1 MDVRQDMPK
10 IAVIG
15 AGTMGHGIAELFAIA
30 GYEVHLVDVAEE
42 FVRRGIQ
49 NIEWSLKKLAE
60 KGQIK
65 EDPAAVLSRVK
76 PFVNDVCGAVG
87 GVELMVEA
95 VVEDIEVKKRVFA
108 EADRCAPPE
117 AVLATNT
124 SSLPITE
131 IAEAVRPE
139 RRPKVVGMHFFNPP
153 VLMPLVEIVKGKY
166 TNDETV
172 KKIAEY
178 AAKLGKQTVVVNK
191 DVPGF
196 IVNRILARVNEAACW
211 MVARGEATIQEV
223 DSALIYKA
231 GIPMG
236 AFILMDFT
244 GIDVVCFIGDAML
257 RRGFKSHPCPLIVE
271 KCQQK
276 KFGVKSGE
284 GFYKYPAPGKFQWPE
299 VPKSAGDRIDVS
311 YLLAP
316 AVNEAAYLL
325 REGIATRE
333 DIDKAV
339 KLGLNWPKGP
349 LELADEI
356 GIDVVVKTLEEWRQ
370 KTGFEEYEPDPLLR
384 EMVASGK
391 LGKKTGEG
399 FYTYVKAEEKKLE
412 TLIVRYEPGIAWII
426 LNRPERLNAI
436 SPKMVEELWKVLDE
450 IEQLD
455 YDKVRVVIITGT
467 GRAFSAGA
475 DVTAFMGATPITIFK
490 TSRKLQM
497 LFERIESLDRPVICG
512 LNGYTLGGGLE
523 LAMSCDFRIAAETA
537 ELGQPE
543 INLGF
548 IPGAGGTQ
556 RLPRLIGR
564 DRAKELIF
572 TGDRI
577 PAREAERLG
586 LVNKVVPADK
596 LEQELRSFANKLAEK
611 PPLALAMAKYAI
623 NFGLEAPQWAGM
635 MLEAAQF
642 GILFSTED
650 VIEGVSSFLQKK
662 KPQFKGR

>member
-1 MDVRQDMPK
+1 MPK
-10 IAVIG
+10 VAVIG

-30 GYEVHLVDVAEE
+30 GYEVALVDVAEDYLK
-42 FVRRGIQ
+42 RALQ
-49 NIEWSLKKLAE
+49 NVEWSLKKLAE

-65 EDPAAVLSRVK
+65 EDPSVVLSRVK
-76 PFVNDVCGAVG
+76 PIVNDVCKAVE

-95 VVEDIEVKKRVFA
+95 VVEDIEVKRRVFA

-117 AVLATNT
+117 AILATNT

-131 IAEAVRPE
+131 ISEAVRPE
-139 RRPKVVGMHFFNPP
+139 RRSKVVGMHFFNPP
-153 VLMPLVEIVKGKY
+153 VLMPLVEVIKGAY
-166 TNDETV
+166 TSDETV
-172 KKIAEY
+172 KKIVEY
-178 AAKLGKQTVVVNK
+178 ASKLGKQTVVVNK

-196 IVNRILARVNEAACW
+196 IVNRILARVNDAACW
-211 MVARGEATIQEV
+211 MVARGEATVQEV
-223 DSALIYKA
+223 DSALMYKA
-231 GIPMG
+231 GLPMG
-236 AFILMDFT
+236 AFILLDYT
-244 GIDVVCFIGDAML
+244 GIDVACFIGDAMSK
-257 RRGFKSHPCPLIVE
+257 RGFKTHPCPLIVE

-276 KFGVKSGE
+276 KFGVKTGE

-299 VPKSAGDRIDVS
+299 VPKSAGERIDVIA
-311 YLLAP
+311 LLAP
-316 AVNEAAYLL
+316 AINEAAYLL

-349 LELADEI
+349 LEFADEF
-356 GIDVVVKTLEEWRQ
+356 GIDTVVKALEEWRQ
-370 KTGFEEYEPDPLLR
+370 KTGFEEFEPDPLLR
-384 EMVASGK
+384 DMVAKGK

-412 TLIVRYEPGIAWII
+412 TIIIRYEPGVAWII

-436 SPKMVEELWKVLDE
+436 SPKMVEELWKALDE
-450 IEQLD
+450 IEQMD
-455 YDKVRVVIITGT
+455 YDKVRVVVITGA

-475 DVTAFMGATPITIFK
+475 DVTAFMGATPVTIFK

-497 LFERIESLDRPVICG
+497 LFERIEALDRPVICG
-512 LNGYTLGGGLE
+512 INGYALGGGLE
-523 LAMSCDFRIAAETA
+523 LAMSCDIRIAAETA

-556 RLPRLIGR
+556 RLARHIGR

-586 LVNKVVPADK
+586 LVNRVVPADK
-596 LEQELRSFANKLAEK
+596 FEQELRAFANKLAEK

-623 NFGLEAPQWAGM
+623 NFGIEAPQWVGM

-642 GILFSTED
+642 GLLFTTED
-650 VIEGVSSFLQKK
+650 VIEGVSAFLQKR
-662 KPQFKGR
+662 KPQFKGK

>member
-1 MDVRQDMPK
+1 MPK

-30 GYEVHLVDVAEE
+30 GYEVALVDIAED
-42 FVRRGIQ
+42 FLKKALQ
-49 NIEWSLKKLAE
+49 NIEWSLRKLAE
-60 KGQIK
+60 KGQVK
-65 EDPAAVLSRVK
+65 EDPSVILSRIK
-76 PFVNDVCGAVG
+76 PIVNDVCKAVEGA
-87 GVELMVEA
+87 ELMVEA
-95 VVEDIEVKKRVFA
+95 AVENIDVKKKVFS
-108 EADRCAPPE
+108 EADRCAPPN
-117 AVLATNT
+117 AILATNT

-139 RRPKVVGMHFFNPP
+139 RKPLVVGMHFFNPP
-153 VLMPLVEIVKGKY
+153 VLMPLVEIIKGAY
-166 TNDETV
+166 TSDETV
-172 KKIAEY
+172 KKIADY

-196 IVNRILARVNEAACW
+196 IVNRVLARVNEAACW

-223 DSALIYKA
+223 DSALMYKA
-231 GIPMG
+231 GLPMG
-236 AFILMDFT
+236 AFILMDYT

-257 RRGFKSHPCPLIVE
+257 KRGFKSHPCPVITQ
-271 KCQQK
+271 KCQEK

-299 VPKSAGDRIDVS
+299 VPKSAGDKIDVT

-349 LELADEI
+349 LEFADEL
-356 GIDVVVKTLEEWRQ
+356 GIDAVVKALETWRQ
-370 KTGFEEYEPDPLLR
+370 KTGYEEYEPDPLLK
-384 EMVASGK
+384 EMVSQGK
-391 LGKKTGEG
+391 TGKKAGEG

-412 TLIVRYEPGIAWII
+412 TLIVRYEPGVAWII

-436 SPKMVEELWKVLDE
+436 NPKMVEELWRVLDE
-450 IEQLD
+450 IEQMD
-455 YDKVRVVIITGT
+455 YEKVRVVVITGA

-475 DVTAFMGATPITIFK
+475 DVTGFMGATPVTIFK
-490 TSRKLQM
+490 VSRKLQM
-497 LFERIESLDRPVICG
+497 LYERLELLDRPVICG

-523 LAMSCDFRIAAETA
+523 LAMACDFRIAAETA

-556 RLPRLIGR
+556 RLARLIGR

-586 LVNKVVPADK
+586 LVHKVVSPDK
-596 LEQELRSFANKLAEK
+596 LEQELRAFAAKLAEK

-623 NFGLEAPQWAGM
+623 NFGLEAPQWVGM
-635 MLEAAQF
+635 MLEATQF
-642 GILFSTED
+642 GLLFSTED

>member
-1 MDVRQDMPK
+1 MPK

-30 GYEVHLVDVAEE
+30 GYEVALVDIAED
-42 FVRRGIQ
+42 FLKKALQ
-49 NIEWSLKKLAE
+49 NIEWSLRKLAE
-60 KGQIK
+60 KGQVK
-65 EDPAAVLSRVK
+65 EDPSVILSRIK
-76 PFVNDVCGAVG
+76 PIVNDVCKAVEGA
-87 GVELMVEA
+87 ELMVEA
-95 VVEDIEVKKRVFA
+95 AVENIDVKKKVFS
-108 EADRCAPPE
+108 EADRCAPPN
-117 AVLATNT
+117 AILATNT

-139 RRPKVVGMHFFNPP
+139 RKPLVVGMHFFNPP
-153 VLMPLVEIVKGKY
+153 VLMPLVEIIKGAY
-166 TNDETV
+166 TSDETV
-172 KKIAEY
+172 KKIADY

-211 MVARGEATIQEV
+211 TVARGEATIQEV
-223 DSALIYKA
+223 DSALMYKA
-231 GIPMG
+231 GLPMG
-236 AFILMDFT
+236 AFILMDYT

-257 RRGFKSHPCPLIVE
+257 KRGFKSHPCPVITQ
-271 KCQQK
+271 KCQEK
-276 KFGVKSGE
+276 KFGVKTGE

-299 VPKSAGDRIDVS
+299 VPKSAGDKIDVT

-349 LELADEI
+349 LEFADEL
-356 GIDVVVKTLEEWRQ
+356 GVDAVVKALETWRQ
-370 KTGFEEYEPDPLLR
+370 KTGYEEYEPDPLLK
-384 EMVASGK
+384 EMVKQGK
-391 LGKKTGEG
+391 TGKKAGEG

-412 TLIVRYEPGIAWII
+412 TVIVRYEPGVAWII

-436 SPKMVEELWKVLDE
+436 NPKMIEELWRVLDE
-450 IEQLD
+450 IEQMD
-455 YDKVRVVIITGT
+455 YEKVRVVVITGA

-475 DVTAFMGATPITIFK
+475 DVTGFMGATPVTIFK
-490 TSRKLQM
+490 VSRKLQM
-497 LFERIESLDRPVICG
+497 LYERLELLDRPVICG

-523 LAMSCDFRIAAETA
+523 LAMACDFRIAAETA

-556 RLPRLIGR
+556 RLARLIGR

-586 LVNKVVPADK
+586 LVHKVVPPDK
-596 LEQELRSFANKLAEK
+596 LEQELRAFAAKLAEK

-623 NFGLEAPQWAGM
+623 NFGLEAPQWVGM
-635 MLEAAQF
+635 MLEATQF
-642 GILFSTED
+642 GLLFSTED

>member
-1 MDVRQDMPK
+1 MAKV
-10 IAVIG
+10 AVIG

-30 GYEVHLVDVAEE
+30 GYEVALVDIAED
-42 FVRRGIQ
+42 FLKKALQ
-49 NIEWSLKKLAE
+49 NIEWSLRKLAE

-65 EDPAAVLSRVK
+65 EDPSVVLARVK
-76 PFVNDVCGAVG
+76 PIVNDVCKAVEGA
-87 GVELMVEA
+87 ELMVEA
-95 VVEDIEVKKRVFA
+95 AVENIDVKKKVFS
-108 EADRCAPPE
+108 EADRCAPPN
-117 AVLATNT
+117 AILATNT

-139 RRPKVVGMHFFNPP
+139 RKPLVVGMHFFNPP
-153 VLMPLVEIVKGKY
+153 VLMPLVEIIKGAY
-166 TNDETV
+166 TSDETV
-172 KKIAEY
+172 KKIADY
-178 AAKLGKQTVVVNK
+178 AARLGKQTVVVNK

-211 MVARGEATIQEV
+211 LVARGEATIQEV
-223 DSALIYKA
+223 DSALMYKA
-231 GIPMG
+231 GLPMG
-236 AFILMDFT
+236 AFILMDYT

-257 RRGFKSHPCPLIVE
+257 KRGFKSHPCPVITQ
-271 KCQQK
+271 KCQEK
-276 KFGVKSGE
+276 KFGVKTGE

-299 VPKSAGDRIDVS
+299 VPKSAGDKVDVT

-349 LELADEI
+349 LEFADEL
-356 GIDVVVKTLEEWRQ
+356 GVDAVVKALETWKQ
-370 KTGFEEYEPDPLLR
+370 KTGYEEYEPDPLLR
-384 EMVASGK
+384 EMVKQGK
-391 LGKKTGEG
+391 TGKKAGEG

-412 TLIVRYEPGIAWII
+412 TLIVRYEPGVAWII

-436 SPKMVEELWKVLDE
+436 NPKMVEELWKVLDE
-450 IEQLD
+450 IEQMD
-455 YDKVRVVIITGT
+455 YDKVRVVVITGA

-475 DVTAFMGATPITIFK
+475 DVTGFMGATPVTIFK
-490 TSRKLQM
+490 VSRKLQM
-497 LFERIESLDRPVICG
+497 LYERLELLDRPVICG

-523 LAMSCDFRIAAETA
+523 LAMACDFRIAAETA

-556 RLPRLIGR
+556 RLARHIGR

-586 LVNKVVPADK
+586 LVHKVVPPDK
-596 LEQELRSFANKLAEK
+596 LEQELRAFAAKLAEK

-623 NFGLEAPQWAGM
+623 NFGLEAPQWVGM
-635 MLEAAQF
+635 MLEATQF
-642 GILFSTED
+642 GLLFSTED

>member
-1 MDVRQDMPK
+1 MPK
-10 IAVIG
+10 VAVIG

-30 GYEVHLVDVAEE
+30 GYEVALVDVAEDYLK
-42 FVRRGIQ
+42 RALQ
-49 NIEWSLKKLAE
+49 NVEWSLKKLAE

-65 EDPAAVLSRVK
+65 EDPSVVLSRVK
-76 PFVNDVCGAVG
+76 PIVNDVCKAVEGA
-87 GVELMVEA
+87 ELMVEA
-95 VVEDIEVKKRVFA
+95 VVEDIEVKRRVFA

-117 AVLATNT
+117 AILATNT

-131 IAEAVRPE
+131 ISEAVRPE
-139 RRPKVVGMHFFNPP
+139 RRSKVVGMHFFNPP
-153 VLMPLVEIVKGKY
+153 VLMPLVEVIKGAY
-166 TNDETV
+166 TSDETV
-172 KKIAEY
+172 KKIVEY
-178 AAKLGKQTVVVNK
+178 ASKLGKQTVIVNK

-196 IVNRILARVNEAACW
+196 IVNRILARVNDAACW
-211 MVARGEATIQEV
+211 MVARKEATVQEV
-223 DSALIYKA
+223 DSALMYKA
-231 GIPMG
+231 GLPMG
-236 AFILMDFT
+236 AFILLDYT
-244 GIDVVCFIGDAML
+244 GIDVACFIGDAMSK
-257 RRGFKSHPCPLIVE
+257 RGFKTHPCPLIVE

-276 KFGVKSGE
+276 KFGVKTGE

-299 VPKSAGDRIDVS
+299 VPKSAGERIDVVA
-311 YLLAP
+311 LLAP
-316 AVNEAAYLL
+316 AINEAAYLL

-349 LELADEI
+349 LEFADEF
-356 GIDVVVKTLEEWRQ
+356 GIDTVVKALGEWRQ
-370 KTGFEEYEPDPLLR
+370 KTGFEEFEPDPLLR
-384 EMVASGK
+384 DMVAKGK

-412 TLIVRYEPGIAWII
+412 TIIIRYEPGVAWII

-436 SPKMVEELWKVLDE
+436 NPKMVEELWKAIDE
-450 IEQLD
+450 IEQMD
-455 YDKVRVVIITGT
+455 YDKVRVVVITGT

-475 DVTAFMGATPITIFK
+475 DVTAFMGATPVTIFK
-490 TSRKLQM
+490 TSRKLQI
-497 LFERIESLDRPVICG
+497 LFERIEALDRPVICG
-512 LNGYTLGGGLE
+512 INGYALGGGLE
-523 LAMSCDFRIAAETA
+523 LAMSCDIRIAADTA

-556 RLPRLIGR
+556 RLARHIGR

-586 LVNKVVPADK
+586 LVNRVVPADK
-596 LEQELRSFANKLAEK
+596 FEQELRAFANKLAEK

-623 NFGLEAPQWAGM
+623 NFGIEAPQWVGM

-642 GILFSTED
+642 GLLFTTED
-650 VIEGVSSFLQKK
+650 VIEGVSAFLQKR
-662 KPQFKGR
+662 KPQFKGK

>member
-1 MDVRQDMPK
+1 MPK
-10 IAVIG
+10 VAVIG

-30 GYEVHLVDVAEE
+30 GYEVALVDIAEE
-42 FVRRGIQ
+42 YLKRALQ

-65 EDPAAVLSRVK
+65 EDPSVVLSRIK
-76 PFVNDVCGAVG
+76 TIINDVCKAVEGA
-87 GVELMVEA
+87 ELMVEA
-95 VVEDIEVKKRVFA
+95 VVEDIEVKRRVFV

-117 AVLATNT
+117 AILATNT

-131 IAEAVRPE
+131 ISEAVRPE
-139 RRPKVVGMHFFNPP
+139 RRSKVVGMHFFNPP
-153 VLMPLVEIVKGKY
+153 VLMPLVEVIKGAY
-166 TNDETV
+166 TSDETV
-172 KKIAEY
+172 KKVVEY
-178 AAKLGKQTVVVNK
+178 ASKLGKQTVVVNR

-196 IVNRILARVNEAACW
+196 IVNRIFMRVSNTACW
-211 MVARGEATIQEV
+211 MVARGEAAAQEV
-223 DSALIYKA
+223 DSALMYKA
-231 GIPMG
+231 GLPMG
-236 AFILMDFT
+236 AFILLDYT
-244 GIDVVCFIGDAML
+244 GIDVVCFIEDAMSK
-257 RRGFKSHPCPLIVE
+257 RGFKAHPCPLITE

-276 KFGVKSGE
+276 KFGVKTGE

-299 VPKSAGDRIDVS
+299 VPKSAGERIDVVA
-311 YLLAP
+311 LLAP
-316 AVNEAAYLL
+316 AINEAAYLL
-325 REGIATRE
+325 REDIATRE

-349 LELADEI
+349 LEFADEF
-356 GIDVVVKTLEEWRQ
+356 GIDAVVKALEEWKQ
-370 KTGFEEYEPDPLLR
+370 KTGFEEFEPDPLLR
-384 EMVASGK
+384 DMVAKGK

-412 TLIVRYEPGIAWII
+412 TIIIRYEPGVAWII

-436 SPKMVEELWKVLDE
+436 NPKMVEELWKALDE
-450 IEQLD
+450 IEQMD
-455 YDKVRVVIITGT
+455 YDKVRVVVITGT

-475 DVTAFMGATPITIFK
+475 DVTAFMGATPVTIFK
-490 TSRKLQM
+490 FSRKLQM
-497 LFERIESLDRPVICG
+497 LFERIEALDRPVICG
-512 LNGYTLGGGLE
+512 INGYALGGGLE
-523 LAMSCDFRIAAETA
+523 LAMSCDIRIAAETA

-556 RLPRLIGR
+556 RLARHIGR

-577 PAREAERLG
+577 PAREAEKLG

-596 LEQELRSFANKLAEK
+596 LEQELRALASKLAEK

-623 NFGLEAPQWAGM
+623 NFGIEAPLWVGT

-642 GILFSTED
+642 GLLFSTED
-650 VIEGVSSFLQKK
+650 VIEGVSAFLQKR

>member
-1 MDVRQDMPK
+1 MPK

-30 GYEVHLVDVAEE
+30 GYEVALVDIAED
-42 FVRRGIQ
+42 FLKKALQ
-49 NIEWSLKKLAE
+49 NIEWSLRKLAE
-60 KGQIK
+60 KGQVK
-65 EDPAAVLSRVK
+65 EDPSVILSRIK
-76 PFVNDVCGAVG
+76 PIVNDVCKAVEGA
-87 GVELMVEA
+87 ELMVEA
-95 VVEDIEVKKRVFA
+95 AVENIDVKKKVFS
-108 EADRCAPPE
+108 EADRCAPPN
-117 AVLATNT
+117 AILATNT

-139 RRPKVVGMHFFNPP
+139 RKPLVVGMHFFNPP
-153 VLMPLVEIVKGKY
+153 VLMPLVEIIKGAY
-166 TNDETV
+166 TSDETV
-172 KKIAEY
+172 KKIADY

-223 DSALIYKA
+223 DSALMYKA
-231 GIPMG
+231 GLPMG
-236 AFILMDFT
+236 AFILMDYT

-257 RRGFKSHPCPLIVE
+257 KRGFKSHPCPVITQ
-271 KCQQK
+271 KCQEK
-276 KFGVKSGE
+276 KFGVKTGE

-299 VPKSAGDRIDVS
+299 VPKSAGDKIDVT

-316 AVNEAAYLL
+316 AINEAAYLL

-349 LELADEI
+349 LEFADEL
-356 GIDVVVKTLEEWRQ
+356 GIDAVVKALESWRQ
-370 KTGFEEYEPDPLLR
+370 KTGYEEYEPDPLLK
-384 EMVASGK
+384 EMVSQGK
-391 LGKKTGEG
+391 TGKKAGEG

-412 TLIVRYEPGIAWII
+412 TLIVRYEPGVAWII

-436 SPKMVEELWKVLDE
+436 NPKMIEELWRVLDE
-450 IEQLD
+450 IEQMD
-455 YDKVRVVIITGT
+455 YEKVRVVVITGA

-475 DVTAFMGATPITIFK
+475 DVTGFMGATPVTIFK
-490 TSRKLQM
+490 VSRKLQM
-497 LFERIESLDRPVICG
+497 LYERLEMLDRPVICG

-523 LAMSCDFRIAAETA
+523 LAMACDFRIAAETA

-556 RLPRLIGR
+556 RLARLIGR

-586 LVNKVVPADK
+586 LVHKVVPPDK
-596 LEQELRSFANKLAEK
+596 LEQELRAFAAKLAEK

-623 NFGLEAPQWAGM
+623 NFGLEAPQWVGM
-635 MLEAAQF
+635 MLEATQF
-642 GILFSTED
+642 GLLFSTED

>member
-1 MDVRQDMPK
+1 MPK

-30 GYEVHLVDVAEE
+30 GYEVALVDIAED
-42 FVRRGIQ
+42 FLKKALQ
-49 NIEWSLKKLAE
+49 NIEWSLRKLAE
-60 KGQIK
+60 KGQVK
-65 EDPAAVLSRVK
+65 EDPSVILSRIK
-76 PFVNDVCGAVG
+76 PIVNDVCKAVEGA
-87 GVELMVEA
+87 ELMVEA
-95 VVEDIEVKKRVFA
+95 AVENIDVKKKVFS
-108 EADRCAPPE
+108 EADRCAPPN
-117 AVLATNT
+117 AILATNT

-139 RRPKVVGMHFFNPP
+139 RKPLVVGMHFFNPP
-153 VLMPLVEIVKGKY
+153 VLMPLVEIIKGAY
-166 TNDETV
+166 TSDETV
-172 KKIAEY
+172 KKIADY

-223 DSALIYKA
+223 DSALMYKA
-231 GIPMG
+231 GLPMG
-236 AFILMDFT
+236 AFILMDYT

-257 RRGFKSHPCPLIVE
+257 KRGFKSHPCPVITQ
-271 KCQQK
+271 KCQEK
-276 KFGVKSGE
+276 KFGVKTGE

-299 VPKSAGDRIDVS
+299 VPKSAGDKIDVT

-316 AVNEAAYLL
+316 AINEAAYLL

-349 LELADEI
+349 LEFADEL
-356 GIDVVVKTLEEWRQ
+356 GIDAVVKALETWRQ
-370 KTGFEEYEPDPLLR
+370 KTGYEEYEPDPLLK
-384 EMVASGK
+384 EMVSQGK
-391 LGKKTGEG
+391 TGKKAGEG

-412 TLIVRYEPGIAWII
+412 TLIVRYEPGMAWII

-436 SPKMVEELWKVLDE
+436 NPKMIEELWRVLDE
-450 IEQLD
+450 IEQMD
-455 YDKVRVVIITGT
+455 YEKVRVVVITGD

-475 DVTAFMGATPITIFK
+475 DVTGFMGATPVTIFK
-490 TSRKLQM
+490 VSRKLQM
-497 LFERIESLDRPVICG
+497 LYERLEMLDRPVICG

-523 LAMSCDFRIAAETA
+523 LAMACDFRIAAETA

-556 RLPRLIGR
+556 RLARLIGR

-586 LVNKVVPADK
+586 LVHKVVPPDK
-596 LEQELRSFANKLAEK
+596 LEQELRAFAAKLAEK

-623 NFGLEAPQWAGM
+623 NFGLEAPQWVGM
-635 MLEAAQF
+635 MLEATQF
-642 GILFSTED
+642 GLLFSTED

>member
-1 MDVRQDMPK
+1 MPK

-30 GYEVHLVDVAEE
+30 GYEVALVDIAED
-42 FVRRGIQ
+42 FLKKALQ
-49 NIEWSLKKLAE
+49 NIEWSLRKLAE
-60 KGQIK
+60 KGQVK
-65 EDPAAVLSRVK
+65 EDPSVILSRIK
-76 PFVNDVCGAVG
+76 PIVNDVCKAVEGA
-87 GVELMVEA
+87 ELMVEA
-95 VVEDIEVKKRVFA
+95 AVENIDVKKKVFS
-108 EADRCAPPE
+108 EADRCAPPN
-117 AVLATNT
+117 AILATNT

-139 RRPKVVGMHFFNPP
+139 RKPLVVGMHFFNPP
-153 VLMPLVEIVKGKY
+153 VLMPLVEIIKGAY
-166 TNDETV
+166 TSDETV
-172 KKIAEY
+172 KKIADY

-223 DSALIYKA
+223 DSALMYKA
-231 GIPMG
+231 GLPMG
-236 AFILMDFT
+236 AFILMDYT

-257 RRGFKSHPCPLIVE
+257 KRGFKSHPCPVITQ
-271 KCQQK
+271 KCQEK

-299 VPKSAGDRIDVS
+299 VPKSAGDKIDVT

-349 LELADEI
+349 LEFADEL
-356 GIDVVVKTLEEWRQ
+356 GIDAVVKALETWRQ
-370 KTGFEEYEPDPLLR
+370 KTGYEEYEPDPLLK
-384 EMVASGK
+384 EMVSQGK
-391 LGKKTGEG
+391 TGKKAGEG

-412 TLIVRYEPGIAWII
+412 TLIVRYEPGVAWII

-436 SPKMVEELWKVLDE
+436 NPKMVEELWRVLDE
-450 IEQLD
+450 IEQMD
-455 YDKVRVVIITGT
+455 YEKVRVVVITGA

-475 DVTAFMGATPITIFK
+475 DVTGFMGATPVTIFK
-490 TSRKLQM
+490 VSRKLQM
-497 LFERIESLDRPVICG
+497 LYERLELLDRPVICG

-523 LAMSCDFRIAAETA
+523 LAMACDFRIAAETA

-556 RLPRLIGR
+556 RLARLIGR

-586 LVNKVVPADK
+586 LVHKMVSPDK
-596 LEQELRSFANKLAEK
+596 LEQELRAFAAKLAEK

-623 NFGLEAPQWAGM
+623 NFGLEAPQWVGM
-635 MLEAAQF
+635 MLEATQF
-642 GILFSTED
+642 GLLFSTED

>member
-1 MDVRQDMPK
+1 MAKV
-10 IAVIG
+10 AVIG

-30 GYEVHLVDVAEE
+30 GYEVALVDIAED
-42 FVRRGIQ
+42 FLKKALQ
-49 NIEWSLKKLAE
+49 NIEWSLRKLAE

-65 EDPAAVLSRVK
+65 EDPSVVLARVK
-76 PFVNDVCGAVG
+76 PIVNDVCKAVEGA
-87 GVELMVEA
+87 ELMVEA
-95 VVEDIEVKKRVFA
+95 AVENIDVKKKVFS
-108 EADRCAPPE
+108 EADRCAPPN
-117 AVLATNT
+117 AILATNT

-139 RRPKVVGMHFFNPP
+139 RKPLVVGMHFFNPP
-153 VLMPLVEIVKGKY
+153 VLMPLVEIIKGAY
-166 TNDETV
+166 TSDETV
-172 KKIAEY
+172 KKIADY
-178 AAKLGKQTVVVNK
+178 AARLGKQTVVVNK

-211 MVARGEATIQEV
+211 LVARGEATIQEV
-223 DSALIYKA
+223 DSALMYKA
-231 GIPMG
+231 GLPMG
-236 AFILMDFT
+236 AFILMDYT

-257 RRGFKSHPCPLIVE
+257 KRGFKSRPCPVITQ
-271 KCQQK
+271 KCQEK
-276 KFGVKSGE
+276 KFGVKTGE

-299 VPKSAGDRIDVS
+299 VPKSAGDKVDVT

-349 LELADEI
+349 LEFADEL
-356 GIDVVVKTLEEWRQ
+356 GVDAVVKALETWKQ
-370 KTGFEEYEPDPLLR
+370 KTGYEEYEPDPLLR
-384 EMVASGK
+384 EMVKQGK
-391 LGKKTGEG
+391 TGKKAGEG

-412 TLIVRYEPGIAWII
+412 TLIVRYEPGVAWII

-436 SPKMVEELWKVLDE
+436 NPKMVEELWKVLDE
-450 IEQLD
+450 IEQMD
-455 YDKVRVVIITGT
+455 YDKVRVVVITGA

-475 DVTAFMGATPITIFK
+475 DVTGFMGATPVTIFK
-490 TSRKLQM
+490 VSRKLQM
-497 LFERIESLDRPVICG
+497 LYERLELLDRPVICG

-523 LAMSCDFRIAAETA
+523 LAMACDFRIAAETA

-556 RLPRLIGR
+556 RLARLIGR

-586 LVNKVVPADK
+586 LVHKVVPPDK
-596 LEQELRSFANKLAEK
+596 LEQELRAFAAKLAEK

-623 NFGLEAPQWAGM
+623 NFGLEAPQWVGM
-635 MLEAAQF
+635 MLEATQF
-642 GILFSTED
+642 GLLFSTED

>member
-1 MDVRQDMPK
+1 MPK
-10 IAVIG
+10 VAVIG

-30 GYEVHLVDVAEE
+30 GYEVALVDVAED
-42 FVRRGIQ
+42 F
-49 NIEWSLKKLAE
+49 LKKALQSIEGSLQKLVE

-65 EDPAAVLSRVK
+65 EDPRVVLSRIKTV
-76 PFVNDVCGAVG
+76 VNDVCKAAEGA
-87 GVELMVEA
+87 ELVVEA
-95 VVEDIEVKKRVFA
+95 VVENVDVKRQVFA
-108 EADRCAPPE
+108 TADRCAPPE
-117 AVLATNT
+117 AILATNT
-124 SSLPITE
+124 SSLPVTE
-131 IAEAVRPE
+131 IAEAVRSE
-139 RRPKVVGMHFFNPP
+139 RRPKVAGMHFFNPP
-153 VLMPLVEIVKGKY
+153 VLMPLVEIIKGAY
-166 TNDETV
+166 TSDETV
-172 KKIAEY
+172 KKIADY
-178 AAKLGKQTVVVNK
+178 AQRLGKQTVVVNK

-211 MVARGEATIQEV
+211 MVTRGEATIQEV
-223 DSALIYKA
+223 DSALMYRA
-231 GIPMG
+231 GLPMG
-236 AFILMDFT
+236 AFILMDYI
-244 GIDVVCFIGDAML
+244 GVDVICFIGDAIVK
-257 RRGFKSHPCPLIVE
+257 RGFKSHTCPLIQE

-276 KFGVKSGE
+276 KYGVKTGE
-284 GFYKYPAPGKFQWPE
+284 GFYKYPAAGKFQWPE
-299 VPKSAGDRIDVS
+299 VPKSAGERIDVAS
-311 YLLAP
+311 ILAP

-339 KLGLNWPKGP
+339 RLGLNWPKGP
-349 LELADEI
+349 LEFADEF
-356 GIDVVVKTLEEWRQ
+356 GIDAMVKALEEWKA
-370 KTGFEEYEPDPLLR
+370 KTWFEEYEPDPLLR
-384 EMVASGK
+384 EMVAKGK

-412 TLIVRYEPGIAWII
+412 TLIVRYEPGVAWII

-436 SPKMVEELWKVLDE
+436 NSKMVEELWKVLDE
-450 IEQLD
+450 IEQMD
-455 YDKVRVVIITGT
+455 YDKVRVVVITGS

-512 LNGYTLGGGLE
+512 LNGYALGGGLE
-523 LAMSCDFRIAAETA
+523 LAMACDFRIAADTA

-577 PAREAERLG
+577 PAKEAERLG
-586 LVNKVVPADK
+586 LVNKVVPADR
-596 LEQELRSFANKLAEK
+596 LEQELRAFASKLAEK

-623 NFGLEAPQWAGM
+623 NFGIEAPIWASM
-635 MLEAAQF
+635 VTEATQF

-650 VIEGVSSFLQKK
+650 VIEGVSAFLQKR
-662 KPQFKGR
+662 KPQFKGK

>member
-1 MDVRQDMPK
+1 MPK

-30 GYEVHLVDVAEE
+30 GYEVALVDIAED
-42 FVRRGIQ
+42 FLKKALQ
-49 NIEWSLKKLAE
+49 NIEWSLRKLAE
-60 KGQIK
+60 KGQVK
-65 EDPAAVLSRVK
+65 EDPSVILSRIK
-76 PFVNDVCGAVG
+76 PIVNDVCKAVEGA
-87 GVELMVEA
+87 ELMVEA
-95 VVEDIEVKKRVFA
+95 AVENIDVKKKVFS
-108 EADRCAPPE
+108 EADRCAPPN
-117 AVLATNT
+117 AILATNT

-139 RRPKVVGMHFFNPP
+139 RKPLVVGMHFFNPP
-153 VLMPLVEIVKGKY
+153 VLMPLVEIIKGAY
-166 TNDETV
+166 TSDETV
-172 KKIAEY
+172 KKIADY

-223 DSALIYKA
+223 DSALMYKA
-231 GIPMG
+231 GLPMG
-236 AFILMDFT
+236 AFILMDYT

-257 RRGFKSHPCPLIVE
+257 KRGFKSHPCPVITQ
-271 KCQQK
+271 KCQEK

-299 VPKSAGDRIDVS
+299 VPKSAGDKIDVT

-349 LELADEI
+349 LEFADEL
-356 GIDVVVKTLEEWRQ
+356 GIDAVVKALETWRQ
-370 KTGFEEYEPDPLLR
+370 KTGYEEYEPDPLLK
-384 EMVASGK
+384 EMVSQGK
-391 LGKKTGEG
+391 TGKKAGEG

-412 TLIVRYEPGIAWII
+412 TLIVRYEPGVAWII

-436 SPKMVEELWKVLDE
+436 NPKMVEELWRVLDE
-450 IEQLD
+450 IEQMD
-455 YDKVRVVIITGT
+455 YEKVRVVVITGA

-475 DVTAFMGATPITIFK
+475 DVTGFMGATPVTIFK
-490 TSRKLQM
+490 VSRKLQM
-497 LFERIESLDRPVICG
+497 LYERLELLDRPVICG

-523 LAMSCDFRIAAETA
+523 LAMACDFRIAAETA

-556 RLPRLIGR
+556 RLARLIGR

-586 LVNKVVPADK
+586 LVHKVVSPDK
-596 LEQELRSFANKLAEK
+596 LEQELRAFAAKLAEK

-623 NFGLEAPQWAGM
+623 NFGLEAPQWVGM
-635 MLEAAQF
+635 MLEATQF
-642 GILFSTED
+642 GLLFSTED

>member
-1 MDVRQDMPK
+1 MPK

-30 GYEVHLVDVAEE
+30 GYEVALVDIAED
-42 FVRRGIQ
+42 FLKKALQ
-49 NIEWSLKKLAE
+49 NIEWSLRKLAE
-60 KGQIK
+60 KGQVK
-65 EDPAAVLSRVK
+65 EDPSVILSRIK
-76 PFVNDVCGAVG
+76 PIVNDVCKAVEGA
-87 GVELMVEA
+87 ELMVEA
-95 VVEDIEVKKRVFA
+95 AVENIDVKKKVFS
-108 EADRCAPPE
+108 EADRCAPPN
-117 AVLATNT
+117 AILATNT

-139 RRPKVVGMHFFNPP
+139 RKPLVVGMHFFNPP
-153 VLMPLVEIVKGKY
+153 VLMPLVEIIKGAY
-166 TNDETV
+166 TSDETV
-172 KKIAEY
+172 KKIADY

-211 MVARGEATIQEV
+211 TVARGEATIQEV
-223 DSALIYKA
+223 DSALMYKA
-231 GIPMG
+231 GLPMG
-236 AFILMDFT
+236 AFILMDYT

-257 RRGFKSHPCPLIVE
+257 KRGFKSHPCPVITQ
-271 KCQQK
+271 KCQEK

-299 VPKSAGDRIDVS
+299 VPKSAGDKIDVT

-349 LELADEI
+349 LEFADEL
-356 GIDVVVKTLEEWRQ
+356 GIDAVVKALETWRQ
-370 KTGFEEYEPDPLLR
+370 KTGYEEYEPDPLLK
-384 EMVASGK
+384 EMVSQGK
-391 LGKKTGEG
+391 TGKKAGEG

-412 TLIVRYEPGIAWII
+412 TLIVRYEPGVAWII
-426 LNRPERLNAI
+426 LNRTERLNAI
-436 SPKMVEELWKVLDE
+436 NPKMVEELWRVLDE
-450 IEQLD
+450 IEQMD
-455 YDKVRVVIITGT
+455 YEKVRVVVITGA

-475 DVTAFMGATPITIFK
+475 DVTGFMGATPVTIFK
-490 TSRKLQM
+490 VSRKLQM
-497 LFERIESLDRPVICG
+497 LYERLELLDRPVICG

-523 LAMSCDFRIAAETA
+523 LAMACDFRIAAETA

-556 RLPRLIGR
+556 RLARLIGR

-586 LVNKVVPADK
+586 LVHKVVPPDK
-596 LEQELRSFANKLAEK
+596 LEQELRAFAAKLAEK

-623 NFGLEAPQWAGM
+623 NFGLEAPQWVGM
-635 MLEAAQF
+635 MLEATQF
-642 GILFSTED
+642 GLLFSTED

>member
-1 MDVRQDMPK
+1 
-10 IAVIG
+10 
-15 AGTMGHGIAELFAIA
+15 MGHGIAELFAIA
-30 GYEVHLVDVAEE
+30 GYEVALVDVAEE
-42 FVRRGIQ
+42 YLKRALQ
-49 NIEWSLKKLAE
+49 NIEWSVKKLAE
-60 KGQIK
+60 KGQVK
-65 EDPAAVLSRVK
+65 EDVQTVMSRIKTV
-76 PFVNDVCGAVG
+76 VNDICKAVE
-87 GVELMVEA
+87 GVEVVVEA

-117 AVLATNT
+117 AILATNT

-131 IAEAVRPE
+131 IAEAVKPE
-139 RRPKVVGMHFFNPP
+139 RRPRVVGMHFFNPP
-153 VLMPLVEIVKGKY
+153 PLMPLVEIIRGRY
-166 TNDETV
+166 TSDETV
-172 KKIAEY
+172 KKTAEY
-178 AAKLGKQTVVVNK
+178 AARLGKQTVVVNR

-211 MVARGEATIQEV
+211 MVARGEATVQEI
-223 DSALIYKA
+223 DSALMYKA
-231 GIPMG
+231 GLPMG
-236 AFILMDFT
+236 AFILMDYT

-257 RRGFKSHPCPLIVE
+257 KRGFKTHPCPVITE

-276 KFGVKSGE
+276 KYGVKTGE

-299 VPKSAGDRIDVS
+299 VPKSAGDKIDIA
-311 YLLAP
+311 YILAP

-339 KLGLNWPKGP
+339 RLGLNWPKGP
-349 LELADEI
+349 LEYADEL
-356 GIDVVVKTLEEWRQ
+356 GIDTIVKALEEWKG

-384 EMVASGK
+384 SMVASGR
-391 LGKKTGEG
+391 LGKKSGEG

-436 SPKMVEELWKVLDE
+436 NPKMIEELWKVLDE
-450 IEQLD
+450 IEQMD
-455 YDKVRVVIITGT
+455 YEKVRVVVITGA

-475 DVTAFMGATPITIFK
+475 DVTGFMGATPVTIFK
-490 TSRKLQM
+490 ISRKLQM
-497 LFERIESLDRPVICG
+497 LYDRLELLDRPVICG

-523 LAMSCDFRIAAETA
+523 LAMACDFRIASETA

-556 RLPRLIGR
+556 RLARHIGR

-586 LVNKVVPADK
+586 LVHKVVPLDK
-596 LEQELRSFANKLAEK
+596 LEQELRAFANKLAEK

-623 NFGLEAPQWAGM
+623 NFGIEAPQWVGM
-635 MLEAAQF
+635 VLEAAQF
-642 GILFSTED
+642 GLLFSTED

-662 KPQFKGR
+662 KPQFKGK

>member
-1 MDVRQDMPK
+1 MPK

-30 GYEVHLVDVAEE
+30 GYEVALVDIAED
-42 FVRRGIQ
+42 FLKKALQ
-49 NIEWSLKKLAE
+49 NIEWSLRKLAE
-60 KGQIK
+60 KGQVK
-65 EDPAAVLSRVK
+65 EDPSVILSRIK
-76 PFVNDVCGAVG
+76 PIVNDVCKAVEGA
-87 GVELMVEA
+87 ELMVEA
-95 VVEDIEVKKRVFA
+95 AVENIDVKKKVFS
-108 EADRCAPPE
+108 EADRCAPPN
-117 AVLATNT
+117 AILATNT

-139 RRPKVVGMHFFNPP
+139 RKPLVVGMHFFNPP
-153 VLMPLVEIVKGKY
+153 VLMPLVEIIKGAY
-166 TNDETV
+166 TSDETV
-172 KKIAEY
+172 KKIADY

-223 DSALIYKA
+223 DSALMYKA
-231 GIPMG
+231 GLPMG
-236 AFILMDFT
+236 AFILMDYT

-257 RRGFKSHPCPLIVE
+257 KRGFKSHPCPVITQ
-271 KCQQK
+271 KCQEK
-276 KFGVKSGE
+276 KFGVKTGE

-299 VPKSAGDRIDVS
+299 VPKSAGDKIDVT

-349 LELADEI
+349 LEFADEL
-356 GIDVVVKTLEEWRQ
+356 GVDAVVKALETWRQ
-370 KTGFEEYEPDPLLR
+370 KTGYEEYEPDPLLK
-384 EMVASGK
+384 EMVKQGK
-391 LGKKTGEG
+391 TGKKAGEG

-412 TLIVRYEPGIAWII
+412 TVIVRYEPGVAWII

-436 SPKMVEELWKVLDE
+436 NPKMIEELWRVLDE
-450 IEQLD
+450 IEQMD
-455 YDKVRVVIITGT
+455 YEKVRVVVITGA

-475 DVTAFMGATPITIFK
+475 DVTGFMGATPVTIFK
-490 TSRKLQM
+490 VSRKLQM
-497 LFERIESLDRPVICG
+497 LYERLELLDRPVICG

-523 LAMSCDFRIAAETA
+523 LAMACDFRIAAETA

-556 RLPRLIGR
+556 RLARLIGR

-586 LVNKVVPADK
+586 LVHKVVPPDK
-596 LEQELRSFANKLAEK
+596 LEQELRAFAAKLAEK

-623 NFGLEAPQWAGM
+623 NFGLEAPQWVGM
-635 MLEAAQF
+635 MLEATQF
-642 GILFSTED
+642 GLLFSTED